1 MSHYQ
6 NLLKFGGIQMTS
18 SVKKGFVHTRHHGK
32 LERGRLILQKGNV
45 YVNREDGEQYELIE
59 YLDEDAQVM
68 IRNLHTRQNKIA
80 SIHQLENLKI
90 NERED
95 VAVDLSAISD
105 EYWEKAL
112 EKYEMIKPLLN
123 YEQHCPA
130 SVKERAKEVGVSD
143 RSLYR
148 WIQAYNSLG
157 SIAGLVDRKRG
168 WAKGNSRLSK
178 EQDELVTVIIN
189 EFYLHKQRPTIEQ
202 TIREVQRVASQKGIE
217 SPSRRTIR
225 QRILRISEEERLRKR
240 GQKEKAK
247 NKFTPKPNNFPNVD
261 FPLSVIQ
268 IDHTPVDL
276 IIVDNQY
283 RKPIGRPFLT
293 LAMDVYSRM
302 ITGYYLSLDAPSV
315 TSVAMCIARSI
326 LPKERLLLTHN
337 VKGEWAVFG
346 YPNKIHVDNG
356 ADFRSLDLSKSCEAH
371 GIALEFRPVG
381 RPEFGGHIERVIGTF
396 MKEVHGLSGTTF
408 SNTKEKDTYQSE
420 AEAVMTLDEFETW
433 LINYIVN
440 VYHKRVHSALSMSP
454 VQKWRLGIFG
464 DKDHVGCG
472 YPQMPVDE
480 QTLLLD
486 FLPSERRTIQHNGV
500 TIDGLRYYDVA
511 LNTYI
516 NDSDER
522 GKSKEFLFRRDPRN
536 IGKIWFYDPK
546 LKRYFPIP
554 FADQS
559 LPDMSIW
566 EYKQARQYLKDKD
579 EKFIHS
585 QQIHDALTEM
595 RELVEQSAQRT
606 KKARRQAQRQKV
618 HAKSEVVIS
627 TSLPEDNPGKRV
639 KTPASNLLLDN
650 DFTFGDI
657 E

>member
-1 MSHYQ
+1 MSQ
-6 NLLKFGGIQMTS
+6 SPNLPKYGGFMTNS
-18 SVKKGFVHTRHHGK
+18 ANFIHPRHHPK
-32 LERGRLILQKGNV
+32 LTRERIILKKGNV
-45 YVNREDGEQYELIE
+45 YINRKDGEQYELVE
-59 YLDEDAQVM
+59 YLDENAQVL
-68 IRNLHTRQNKIA
+68 IRNLHTRQCKIT
-80 SIHQLENLKI
+80 SIYQLENVKI

-95 VAVDLSAISD
+95 LSVDLSEISD

-112 EKYEMIKPLLN
+112 ERYEMIKPLL
-123 YEQHCPA
+123 ERDQPI
-130 SVKERAKEVGVSD
+130 KERAAELGVSE

-148 WIQAYNSLG
+148 WLNAYNALG
-157 SIAGLVDRKRG
+157 SVAGLVERKRG
-168 WAKGNSRLSK
+168 WSKGNSRLTK
-178 EQDELVTVIIN
+178 EQDELVASVIN
-189 EFYLHKQRPTIEQ
+189 EFYLHKQRPTMEQ
-202 TIREVQRVASQKGIE
+202 TIREVQRVASQKGIP
-217 SPSRRTIR
+217 SPCRRTIS
-225 QRILRISEEERLRKR
+225 LRLSNISEEEKLRKR

-247 NKFTPKPNNFPNVD
+247 NKFTPKPNSFPNAD
-261 FPLSVIQ
+261 HPLSVIQ

-283 RKPIGRPFLT
+283 RKPIGRPYLT

-326 LPKERLLLTHN
+326 LPKERLLLDHN
-337 VKGEWAVFG
+337 VKGEWSVFG

-356 ADFRSLDLSKSCEAH
+356 ADFRSLDLSKSCQMH
-371 GIALEFRPVG
+371 GITLEFRPVG

-408 SNTKEKDTYQSE
+408 SNIKEKDTYQSE

-440 VYHKRVHSALSMSP
+440 VYHKRTHSALGMSP

-464 DKDHVGCG
+464 DGNNAGRG
-472 YPQMPVDE
+472 YHQMPADE

-486 FLPSERRTIQHNGV
+486 FLPSEKRTIQHNGV
-500 TIDGLRYYDVA
+500 TIDGLRYYDAA
-511 LNTYI
+511 LNMYI
-516 NDSDER
+516 NDSDEK

-536 IGKIWFYDPK
+536 IRKIWFYDPK

-566 EYKQARQYLKDKD
+566 EYKQVRQFLKDKD
-579 EKFIHS
+579 EKLIHS

-595 RELVEQSAQRT
+595 RDLVEQSAQRT

-618 HAKSEVVIS
+618 HAKSKVVIP
-627 TSLPEDNPGKRV
+627 TALPESKPKEQI
-639 KTPASNLLLDN
+639 KQPTSNLLLDD
-650 DFTFGDI
+650 DFTFGEI

>member
-1 MSHYQ
+1 
-6 NLLKFGGIQMTS
+6 MT
-18 SVKKGFVHTRHHGK
+18 KGFIHPRNHGK
-32 LERGRLILQKGNV
+32 LERGRLILRKGNI
-45 YVNREDGEQYELIE
+45 YINREDGEQYELVE

-68 IRNLHTRQNKIA
+68 IRNLHTRQSKIA
-80 SIHQLENLKI
+80 SIHQLENFKI

-95 VAVDLSAISD
+95 VSVDLSAISD

-112 EKYEMIKPLLN
+112 EKYEMIKPLLS

-130 SVKERAKEVGVSD
+130 SVKARAKEVGVSD

-148 WIQAYNSLG
+148 LIQAYNSFG
-157 SIAGLVDRKRG
+157 SVAGLVNRKRG
-168 WAKGNSRLSK
+168 WSEGNSRLSK
-178 EQDELVTVIIN
+178 EQDELVTEIIN

-202 TIREVQRVASQKGIE
+202 TIREVQRVASQKDID

-225 QRILRISEEERLRKR
+225 QRILRVSEEERLRKR

-247 NKFTPKPNNFPNVD
+247 NKFTPKPNSFPTVD

-276 IIVDNQY
+276 IIVDNQH
-283 RKPIGRPFLT
+283 RKPIGRPYLT
-293 LAMDVYSRM
+293 LAMDIYSRM

-326 LPKERLLLTHN
+326 LPKERLLLDHN
-337 VKGEWAVFG
+337 VKGEWRVFG

-396 MKEVHGLSGTTF
+396 MKEIHGLSGTTF
-408 SNTKEKDTYQSE
+408 SNIKEKDTYQSE

-440 VYHKRVHSALSMSP
+440 VYHKRVHSALGMSP

-464 DKDHVGCG
+464 DKEDVGCG

-480 QTLLLD
+480 HTLLLD
-486 FLPSERRTIQHNGV
+486 FLPSEKRTIQHNGV

-511 LNTYI
+511 LNMYI
-516 NDSDER
+516 NDSDEN

-566 EYKQARQYLKDKD
+566 EYKQVRQFLKNKDK
-579 EKFIHS
+579 KLIHS

-595 RELVEQSAQRT
+595 RDLVEQSAQRT

-618 HAKSEVVIS
+618 HAKSKVIIP
-627 TSLPEDNPGKRV
+627 TALPESKPKEQI
-639 KTPASNLLLDN
+639 KQSTSNLLLDD
-650 DFTFGDI
+650 DFTFGEI

>member
-1 MSHYQ
+1 
-6 NLLKFGGIQMTS
+6 MT
-18 SVKKGFVHTRHHGK
+18 KGFIHPRYHGR

-68 IRNLHTRQNKIA
+68 IRNLHTRQSKIA
-80 SIHQLENLKI
+80 SIHQLENLKV

-95 VAVDLSAISD
+95 VSVDLSAISD

-157 SIAGLVDRKRG
+157 SIAGLVSRKRG
-168 WAKGNSRLSK
+168 WAEGNSRLSK
-178 EQDELVTVIIN
+178 EQDELVTAVIN

-202 TIREVQRVASQKGIE
+202 TIREVQRVASQKGLD

-247 NKFTPKPNNFPNVD
+247 NKFTPKPNSFPNVD

-283 RKPIGRPFLT
+283 RKPIGRPYLT

-326 LPKERLLLTHN
+326 LPKERLLLDHN

-433 LINYIVN
+433 LLNYIVN
-440 VYHKRVHSALSMSP
+440 VYHKRVHSALGMSP
-454 VQKWRLGIFG
+454 VEKWRLGIFG
-464 DKDHVGCG
+464 DANNVGCG
-472 YPQMPVDE
+472 YPQMPVNE
-480 QTLLLD
+480 ETLLLD
-486 FLPSERRTIQHNGV
+486 FLPSVNRTIQHNGV

-511 LNTYI
+511 LNMYI
-516 NDSDER
+516 NDSDNN
-522 GKSKEFLFRRDPRN
+522 GKKKEFLFRRDPRN
-536 IGKIWFYDPK
+536 ISKIWFYDPK
-546 LKRYFPIP
+546 LSRYFPIP
-554 FADQS
+554 FANQS

-566 EYKQARQYLKDKD
+566 EYNKVRQMISNKGDKYISD
-579 EKFIHS
+579 
-585 QQIHDALTEM
+585 QQIFDALTEM
-595 RELVEQSAQRT
+595 RELVAESSSKT
-606 KKARRQAQRQKV
+606 KKARRQAQRQKQ
-618 HAKSEVVIS
+618 HEKSKPVIETKVEKPVDMPIS
-627 TSLPEDNPGKRV
+627 IVPNG
-639 KTPASNLLLDN
+639 LLSADD
-650 DFTFGDI
+650 DFVLGDI

>member
-1 MSHYQ
+1 
-6 NLLKFGGIQMTS
+6 MTNS
-18 SVKKGFVHTRHHGK
+18 KKKGFTHPRHHGK
-32 LERGRLILQKGNV
+32 LERGRIILQKGNI

-68 IRNLHTRQNKIA
+68 IRNIRTRQSKIA
-80 SIHQLENLKI
+80 SIHLLENLKI

-95 VAVDLSAISD
+95 VSVDLSAISD
-105 EYWEKAL
+105 EYWEQAV

-123 YEQHCPA
+123 YEQHSP
-130 SVKERAKEVGVSD
+130 SSIKSRAKEVGVSD

-157 SIAGLVDRKRG
+157 SIVGLVNRKRG
-168 WAKGNSRLSK
+168 WSEGNSRLTK
-178 EQDELVTVIIN
+178 EQDELVKTVIN
-189 EFYLHKQRPTIEQ
+189 EFYLHKQRPSIEQ
-202 TIREVQRVASQKGIE
+202 TIREVQRVSSQKNID

-225 QRILRISEEERLRKR
+225 QRILSISEEERLRKR
-240 GQKEKAK
+240 GQKEKAR
-247 NKFTPKPNNFPNVD
+247 NKFTPKPNSFPNVD

-276 IIVDNQY
+276 IVVDNQY
-283 RKPIGRPFLT
+283 RKPIGRPYLT

-315 TSVAMCIARSI
+315 TSVAMCLARSI
-326 LPKERLLLTHN
+326 LPKERLLFDHN

-346 YPNKIHVDNG
+346 YPSKIHVDNG

-371 GIALEFRPVG
+371 SIALEFRPVA

-396 MKEVHGLSGTTF
+396 MKEIHGLSGTTF

-420 AEAVMTLDEFETW
+420 AEAVITLDEFEAW

-440 VYHKRVHSALSMSP
+440 VYHKRIHSALGMSP

-464 DKDHVGCG
+464 DKNHDGCG

-486 FLPSERRTIQHNGV
+486 FLPSEKRTIQHNGV

-511 LNTYI
+511 LNMYI
-516 NDSDER
+516 NDSDEN

-566 EYKQARQYLKDKD
+566 EYKQVRRFLRDKD
-579 EKFIHS
+579 EKLIHS

-595 RELVEQSAQRT
+595 REMVEQSAQRT
-606 KKARRQAQRQKV
+606 KKARRQVQQKKN
-618 HAKSEVVIS
+618 HTKSDVVIP
-627 TSLPEDNPGKRV
+627 TALPENRPTKAME
-639 KTPASNLLLDN
+639 KNASNLVLDN
-650 DFTFGDI
+650 DFTFGEI
-657 E
+657 G

>member
-1 MSHYQ
+1 MSQ
-6 NLLKFGGIQMTS
+6 SPNLPKYGGFMTNS
-18 SVKKGFVHTRHHGK
+18 TSIIHEREHDRLT
-32 LERGRLILQKGNV
+32 RGRIILKKGNV
-45 YVNREDGEQYELIE
+45 YINREDGEQYELVE
-59 YLDEDAQVM
+59 YLDENAQVL
-68 IRNLHTRQNKIA
+68 IRNLHTWQCKIT
-80 SIHQLENLKI
+80 SIYQLENVKI

-95 VAVDLSAISD
+95 LSVDLSEISD

-112 EKYEMIKPLLN
+112 KRYEIIKPLLN

-130 SVKERAKEVGVSD
+130 SIKERAAEVGVSE

-148 WIQAYNSLG
+148 WLKAYNSLG
-157 SIAGLVDRKRG
+157 SIAGLVERKRG
-168 WAKGNSRLSK
+168 WLKGNSRLTK
-178 EQDELVTVIIN
+178 EQDELVTNVIN
-189 EFYLHKQRPTIEQ
+189 EFYLHKQRPTMEQ
-202 TIREVQRVASQKGIE
+202 TIREVQRVASQKGIP
-217 SPSRRTIR
+217 SPCRRTIS
-225 QRILRISEEERLRKR
+225 LRLSSISEEEKLRKR

-247 NKFTPKPNNFPNVD
+247 NKFTPKPNSFPNAD
-261 FPLSVIQ
+261 HPLSVIQ

-283 RKPIGRPFLT
+283 RKPIGRPYLT

-326 LPKERLLLTHN
+326 LPKERLLLDHN
-337 VKGEWAVFG
+337 VKGEWSVFG

-356 ADFRSLDLSKSCEAH
+356 ADFRSLDLSKSCQMH
-371 GIALEFRPVG
+371 GITLEFRPVG

-408 SNTKEKDTYQSE
+408 SNIKEKDTYQSE
-420 AEAVMTLDEFETW
+420 AEAVMTLDEFEKW

-440 VYHKRVHSALSMSP
+440 VYHKRTHSALGMSP

-464 DKDHVGCG
+464 DNNNAGSG
-472 YPQMPVDE
+472 YHQMPANE

-486 FLPSERRTIQHNGV
+486 FLPSEKRTIQHNGV
-500 TIDGLRYYDVA
+500 TIDGLRYYDAA
-511 LNTYI
+511 LNMYI
-516 NDSDER
+516 NDSDEK

-566 EYKQARQYLKDKD
+566 EYKQVRQFLKDKD
-579 EKFIHS
+579 EKLIHS

-595 RELVEQSAQRT
+595 RDLVEQSAQRT

-618 HAKSEVVIS
+618 HAKSKVVIP
-627 TSLPEDNPGKRV
+627 TALPESKPKEQI
-639 KTPASNLLLDN
+639 KQPASNLLLDD
-650 DFTFGDI
+650 DFTFGEI

>member
-1 MSHYQ
+1 MNLSQ
-6 NLLKFGGIQMTS
+6 NLLKYGAITMN
-18 SVKKGFVHTRHHGK
+18 KGFSV
-32 LERGRLILQKGNV
+32 ERGLQRGRIRLQTGFLYI
-45 YVNREDGEQYELIE
+45 NREDGEQYQLIE
-59 YLDEDAQVM
+59 YLDEDSQVL
-68 IRNLHTRQNKIA
+68 IRNIHTQQSKIA
-80 SIHQLENLKI
+80 SIHQLDNVVV

-95 VAVDLSAISD
+95 LSIDLSEIGD
-105 EYWEKAL
+105 EYWNKAL
-112 EKYEMIKPLLN
+112 KKYEAIKPLLN
-123 YEQHCPA
+123 EEQYDPT
-130 SVKERAKEVGVSD
+130 SVEAHAEKIGVSK
-143 RSLYR
+143 RTLYR
-148 WIQAYNSLG
+148 WIQAYNSIG
-157 SIAGLVDRKRG
+157 SVAGLVDRKRG
-168 WAKGNSRLSK
+168 WSEGNSRLNK
-178 EQDELVTVIIN
+178 EQNELVNQVIN
-189 EFYLHKQRPTIEQ
+189 DFYLHKQRPSIEQ
-202 TIREVQRVASQKGIE
+202 TIREVQRVANLKGIE

-225 QRILRISEEERLRKR
+225 KRILSISEEDRLRKR

-247 NKFTPKPNNFPNVD
+247 NKFTPKPNHFPNVD

-276 IIVDNQY
+276 IIVDNKY
-283 RKPIGRPFLT
+283 RKPIGRPYLT
-293 LAMDVYSRM
+293 LAMDIYSRM
-302 ITGYYLSLDAPSV
+302 ITGYYLSLDEPSV

-326 LPKERLLLTHN
+326 LPKERLLLDHN
-337 VKGEWAVFG
+337 VKGEWNVFG

-371 GIALEFRPVG
+371 NIALEFRPVG

-408 SNTKEKDTYQSE
+408 SNIKQKDNYNSE
-420 AEAVMTLDEFETW
+420 AEAVMTLDEFEAW
-433 LINYIVN
+433 LLNYIVN
-440 VYHKRVHSALSMSP
+440 VYHKRTHSALGVSP

-472 YPQMPVDE
+472 YPQLPKDE

-486 FLPSERRTIQHNGV
+486 FLPSKKRTIQHNGV

-511 LNTYI
+511 LNMYI
-516 NDSDER
+516 NDSDEK
-522 GKSKEFLFRRDPRN
+522 GKSKEFLFRYDPRN
-536 IGKIWFYDPK
+536 IGHIWFYDPK

-566 EYKQARQYLKDKD
+566 EYKQVRQFLKNKD
-579 EKFIHS
+579 EKLIHS

-595 RELVEQSAQRT
+595 RERVERSAQLT

-618 HAKSEVVIS
+618 HAKSEVVIPTAIPDS
-627 TSLPEDNPGKRV
+627 NAIEIVKIPTSH
-639 KTPASNLLLDN
+639 LLSDSE
-650 DFTFGDI
+650 FTFGEI

>member
-1 MSHYQ
+1 MT
-6 NLLKFGGIQMTS
+6 NLKENSFI
-18 SVKKGFVHTRHHGK
+18 HPRHHSK
-32 LERGRLILQKGNV
+32 LERGRIVLRKGNI

-59 YLDEDAQVM
+59 YLDENAQVM
-68 IRNLHTRQNKIA
+68 IRNIHTRQSKIA
-80 SIHQLENLKI
+80 SIYQLDNLKI
-90 NERED
+90 NERDD
-95 VAVDLSAISD
+95 VCVDLSAISD

-112 EKYEMIKPLLN
+112 EKYEMIKPLLS
-123 YEQHCPA
+123 YEQHSPS
-130 SVKERAKEVGVSD
+130 SVKARAKEVGVSD

-157 SIAGLVDRKRG
+157 SIAGLVARKRG
-168 WAKGNSRLSK
+168 WSEGSSRLTK
-178 EQDELVTVIIN
+178 EQDDLVAGVIN
-189 EFYLHKQRPTIEQ
+189 DFYLHKQRPSIEQ
-202 TIREVQRVASQKGIE
+202 TIREVQRVSSLKGID

-247 NKFTPKPNNFPNVD
+247 NKFTPKPNSFPNVD

-283 RKPIGRPFLT
+283 RKPIGRPYLT
-293 LAMDVYSRM
+293 LAMDIYSRM

-326 LPKERLLLTHN
+326 LPKERLLQDHN
-337 VKGEWAVFG
+337 VTGEWAVFG

-440 VYHKRVHSALSMSP
+440 VYHKRTHSALGMSP

-464 DKDHVGCG
+464 DKDRVGCG

-486 FLPSERRTIQHNGV
+486 FLPSKKRTIQHNGV

-511 LNTYI
+511 LNMYI
-516 NDSDER
+516 NDSDET

-566 EYKQARQYLKDKD
+566 EYKQVRQFLKDKD
-579 EKFIHS
+579 EKLIHS
-585 QQIHDALTEM
+585 QQINDALTEM
-595 RELVEQSAQRT
+595 REIVQQSIQRT

-618 HAKSEVVIS
+618 HAKSEVVIP
-627 TSLPEDNPGKRV
+627 TILPESKPREVV
-639 KTPASNLLLDN
+639 KAPVSSLLSNDE
-650 DFTFGDI
+650 FTFGEI

>member
-1 MSHYQ
+1 
-6 NLLKFGGIQMTS
+6 MTR
-18 SVKKGFVHTRHHGK
+18 GFIHPRYHGR
-32 LERGRLILQKGNV
+32 LERGRLILKKGNI
-45 YVNREDGEQYELIE
+45 YVNREDDEQYELIE

-68 IRNLHTRQNKIA
+68 IRNLHTRQSKIA
-80 SIHQLENLKI
+80 SVHQLENLKV

-95 VAVDLSAISD
+95 VSVDLSAISD

-148 WIQAYNSLG
+148 WIQAYKSLG
-157 SIAGLVDRKRG
+157 SIAGLVSRKRG
-168 WAKGNSRLSK
+168 WAEGNSRLSK
-178 EQDELVTVIIN
+178 EQDELVMTVIN

-202 TIREVQRVASQKGIE
+202 TIREVQRVASQKGLD

-225 QRILRISEEERLRKR
+225 QRILRVSEEERLRKR

-247 NKFTPKPNNFPNVD
+247 NKFTPKPNSFPNVD

-283 RKPIGRPFLT
+283 RKPIGRPYLT

-315 TSVAMCIARSI
+315 TSVAMCIASSI
-326 LPKERLLLTHN
+326 LPKERLLLDNN

-440 VYHKRVHSALSMSP
+440 VYHKRVHSTLGMSP
-454 VQKWRLGIFG
+454 VQKWRLGIWG
-464 DKDHVGCG
+464 DKDHIGCG
-472 YPQMPVDE
+472 HPQLPVDE

-486 FLPSERRTIQHNGV
+486 FLPSEKRTIQHNGV

-511 LNTYI
+511 LNMYI
-516 NDSDER
+516 NDSDEN

-536 IGKIWFYDPK
+536 IGKIWFYDPT

-566 EYKQARQYLKDKD
+566 EYKQVRQLLKEKD
-579 EKFIHS
+579 EKLIHS

-595 RELVEQSAQRT
+595 RKLIEQSAHRT

-618 HAKSEVVIS
+618 HAKSKVVLP
-627 TSLPEDNPGKRV
+627 TSLPESKPTETV

-650 DFTFGDI
+650 DFTFGEI

>member
-1 MSHYQ
+1 
-6 NLLKFGGIQMTS
+6 MTS

-95 VAVDLSAISD
+95 IAVDLSAISD

-326 LPKERLLLTHN
+326 LPKERLLLTHD

-511 LNTYI
+511 LNMYI

-566 EYKQARQYLKDKD
+566 EYKQVRQYLKDKD
-579 EKFIHS
+579 EKLIHS

>member
-1 MSHYQ
+1 
-6 NLLKFGGIQMTS
+6 MT
-18 SVKKGFVHTRHHGK
+18 KGFIHTRYHGR

-68 IRNLHTRQNKIA
+68 IRNLHTRQSKIV
-80 SIHQLENLKI
+80 SIHQLENLKV

-95 VAVDLSAISD
+95 VSVDLSAISD

-157 SIAGLVDRKRG
+157 SIAGLVSRKRG
-168 WAKGNSRLSK
+168 WAEGNSRLSK
-178 EQDELVTVIIN
+178 EQDELVTAVIN

-202 TIREVQRVASQKGIE
+202 TIREVQRVASQKGLD

-247 NKFTPKPNNFPNVD
+247 NKFTPKPNSFPNVD

-283 RKPIGRPFLT
+283 RKPIGRPYLT

-326 LPKERLLLTHN
+326 LPKERLLLDHN

-433 LINYIVN
+433 LVNYIVN
-440 VYHKRVHSALSMSP
+440 VYHKRTHSALGMSP
-454 VQKWRLGIFG
+454 VQKWKLGIFG

-472 YPQMPVDE
+472 CPQLPVNE

-486 FLPSERRTIQHNGV
+486 FLPSEKRTIQHNGV

-511 LNTYI
+511 LNMYI
-516 NDSDER
+516 NDSDES

-536 IGKIWFYDPK
+536 IGRIWFYDPK

-566 EYKQARQYLKDKD
+566 EYKQVRQFLKDKD
-579 EKFIHS
+579 EKLIHS

-595 RELVEQSAQRT
+595 RELVEQSALRT
-606 KKARRQAQRQKV
+606 KKARRLAQRQKV
-618 HAKSEVVIS
+618 HAKSKVVIT
-627 TSLPEDNPGKRV
+627 TSLPESKPTETV
-639 KTPASNLLLDN
+639 KTPASNLFLDN
-650 DFTFGDI
+650 DFTFGEI

>member
-1 MSHYQ
+1 
-6 NLLKFGGIQMTS
+6 MTNS
-18 SVKKGFVHTRHHGK
+18 TSKGFIHPRYHSRLG
-32 LERGRLILQKGNV
+32 RGRIILQKGNI
-45 YVNREDGEQYELIE
+45 YVHREDGEQYELIE

-68 IRNLHTRQNKIA
+68 IRNIHTRQSKIA
-80 SIHQLENLKI
+80 SIHQLENLKV

-95 VAVDLSAISD
+95 ISIDLSAISD

-123 YEQHCPA
+123 YEQHSPA
-130 SVKERAKEVGVSD
+130 SVKARAEEVGVSD

-148 WIQAYNSLG
+148 WINAYNSLG
-157 SIAGLVDRKRG
+157 SIAGLVTRKRG
-168 WAKGNSRLSK
+168 WSEGNSRLTK
-178 EQDELVTVIIN
+178 EQDDLITKIIN
-189 EFYLHKQRPTIEQ
+189 EFYLHKQRPSIEQ
-202 TIREVQRVASQKGIE
+202 TIREVQRVASQKNID

-247 NKFTPKPNNFPNVD
+247 NKFTPKPNSFPNAD

-283 RKPIGRPFLT
+283 RKPIGRPYLT

-302 ITGYYLSLDAPSV
+302 ITGYYLSLDEPSV

-326 LPKERLLLTHN
+326 LPKERLLLDHD
-337 VKGEWAVFG
+337 VKGEWSVFG

-371 GIALEFRPVG
+371 GIVLEFRPVG

-396 MKEVHGLSGTTF
+396 MKEVHSLCGTTF
-408 SNTKEKDTYQSE
+408 SNTKEKDSYQSE

-440 VYHKRVHSALSMSP
+440 VYHKRPHSALGMSP

-472 YPQMPVDE
+472 YPQMPIDE

-486 FLPSERRTIQHNGV
+486 FLPSEKRTIQHNGV

-511 LNTYI
+511 LNMYI
-516 NDSDER
+516 NSSDKD
-522 GKSKEFLFRRDPRN
+522 GKRREFTFRRDPRN

-546 LKRYFPIP
+546 LKCYIPIP

-566 EYKQARQYLKDKD
+566 EYKKVRQHLKNKD
-579 EKFIHS
+579 EKLIHS
-585 QQIHDALTEM
+585 QQINAALTEM
-595 RELVEQSAQRT
+595 REIVEQSAQRT
-606 KKARRQAQRQKV
+606 KKARRQAQRQKI
-618 HAKSEVVIS
+618 HAKSEVVILTTVPRS
-627 TSLPEDNPGKRV
+627 KTIEPV
-639 KTPASNLLLDN
+639 KMPTSNLLLGD
-650 DFTFGDI
+650 DFTFEEI

>member
-68 IRNLHTRQNKIA
+68 IQNLHTRQNKIA

-168 WAKGNSRLSK
+168 WAEGNSRLSK
-178 EQDELVTVIIN
+178 EQDELVTTVIN
-189 EFYLHKQRPTIEQ
+189 KFYLHKQRPTIEQ
-202 TIREVQRVASQKGIE
+202 TIREVQRVASQKGLD

-247 NKFTPKPNNFPNVD
+247 NKFTPKPNSFPNVD

-283 RKPIGRPFLT
+283 RKPIGRPYLT

-326 LPKERLLLTHN
+326 LPKERLLLDHN

-356 ADFRSLDLSKSCEAH
+356 TDFRSLDLSKSCEAH

-440 VYHKRVHSALSMSP
+440 VYHKRTHSALGMSP

-464 DKDHVGCG
+464 DRDHVGCG

-486 FLPSERRTIQHNGV
+486 FLPSEKRTIQHNGV

-511 LNTYI
+511 LNMYI

-566 EYKQARQYLKDKD
+566 EYKQVRQYLKDKD
-579 EKFIHS
+579 EKLIHS